1 MESSAARARAR
12 APSRAR
18 SPLSRRYHKPRF
30 NFFLEFGGADG
41 LARALSEQIQ
51 KRRAEAKEEERIRAE
66 FASSPEGRRARATS
80 RATSPASRSAPGS
93 PTAAASPT
101 ASPAAKAG
109 FFSSPVKPEL

>member
-1 MESSAARARAR
+1 MRGPRRAPLPLSPPLARARAFSRRWRAQPRARAR

-66 FASSPEGRRARATS
+66 FASSPEMGA
-80 RATSPASRSAPGS
+80 
-93 PTAAASPT
+93 
-101 ASPAAKAG
+101 
-109 FFSSPVKPEL
+109 FLFQ